1 MRQILKQLKDLLRD
15 TDLSYEEVKA
25 FEAGIATMDIE
36 NQVELYR
43 IFNYDKNLI
52 YATYINYKAKLRA
65 KETGEG
71 WEEAVENEIKFLD
84 NYLAGKIVGT
94 EIK

>member
-15 TDLSYEEVKA
+15 TDMSYDEVKA
-25 FEAGIATMDIE
+25 FEAGISGMDLA

-43 IFNYDKNLI
+43 IFKYDTNLI
-52 YATYINYKAKLRA
+52 YATYIHYKAKLRA
-65 KETGEG
+65 KEDGTG

-84 NYLAGKIVGT
+84 NYLSGRIVGT